1 MLLRSA
7 ARLAAALAVRPHHAT
22 LRSQAARGAKRPAA
36 KASTRSPIL
45 KPPLRT
51 AERRTV
57 KAAGS
62 SAARHTPS
70 SARMRP
76 KPKSVGTA
84 IGVGSRVV
92 DSAGTCGEIVARNV
106 AWLTMRSDAGE
117 ERSVRVHSLK
127 PVAPLTRGL
136 PPPGRLASAPEG
148 GGRSGLEGQVAPSV
162 GVGDAVEAHYGTD
175 EDELWW
181 PATNPHPNPSLGLSL
196 SLSLTLTQTP

>member
-1 MLLRSA
+1 MTLGCTLRCTVASYKLYGSDHRIASQESVRYDEREKERTIASGVSAPSTSLPPCRRARANMMLLRSA
-7 ARLAAALAVRPHHAT
+7 ARRAAALAAGRHHAT
-22 LRSQAARGAKRPAA
+22 LRSQQAACGAKRPAA

-76 KPKSVGTA
+76 KPQSVGTA

-106 AWLTMRSDAGE
+106 AWLTMRSDAG
-117 ERSVRVHSLK
+117 
-127 PVAPLTRGL
+127 
-136 PPPGRLASAPEG
+136 AS
-148 GGRSGLEGQVAPSV
+148 
-162 GVGDAVEAHYGTD
+162 T
-175 EDELWW
+175 
-181 PATNPHPNPSLGLSL
+181 
-196 SLSLTLTQTP
+196 

>member
-1 MLLRSA
+1 MVGHASSLARPVVAPSEVSRVLRRARATMPMLLRSA
-7 ARLAAALAVRPHHAT
+7 ARRAAALAAGPHHAT
-22 LRSQAARGAKRPAA
+22 LRSQANQAARGAKRPAA
-36 KASTRSPIL
+36 KASARSPIH

-106 AWLTMRSDAGE
+106 AWLTMRSYAG
-117 ERSVRVHSLK
+117 
-127 PVAPLTRGL
+127 
-136 PPPGRLASAPEG
+136 AS
-148 GGRSGLEGQVAPSV
+148 
-162 GVGDAVEAHYGTD
+162 T
-175 EDELWW
+175 
-181 PATNPHPNPSLGLSL
+181 
-196 SLSLTLTQTP
+196 

>member
-1 MLLRSA
+1 MPMLLRSA
-7 ARLAAALAVRPHHAT
+7 ARRAAALAAGRHHAT
-22 LRSQAARGAKRPAA
+22 LRSQANQAARGAKWPAA
-36 KASTRSPIL
+36 KASTRSPIH

-106 AWLTMRSDAGE
+106 AWLRMRSDAGE

-127 PVAPLTRGL
+127 PVAP
-136 PPPGRLASAPEG
+136 S
-148 GGRSGLEGQVAPSV
+148 
-162 GVGDAVEAHYGTD
+162 VGDAVEAHYGTD
-175 EDELWW
+175 EDELW
-181 PATNPHPNPSLGLSL
+181 SGLGLGL
-196 SLSLTLTQTP
+196 GLGGEGWG

>member
-1 MLLRSA
+1 MLANTETSGVSPLKVSRVLQALALSMPMLLRSA
-7 ARLAAALAVRPHHAT
+7 ARRAAALAAGRHHAT
-22 LRSQAARGAKRPAA
+22 LRSHARGAKRPAA

-76 KPKSVGTA
+76 KSKSVGTA

-106 AWLTMRSDAGE
+106 AWLTMRSDAG
-117 ERSVRVHSLK
+117 
-127 PVAPLTRGL
+127 
-136 PPPGRLASAPEG
+136 AS
-148 GGRSGLEGQVAPSV
+148 
-162 GVGDAVEAHYGTD
+162 T
-175 EDELWW
+175 
-181 PATNPHPNPSLGLSL
+181 
-196 SLSLTLTQTP
+196 